1 MKKEIIVSAKSVDE
15 ALSKAVAE
23 LGAPN
28 LEAIEYTVISEGKK
42 GFLGL
47 GAMPAQ
53 VSASYSVSGA
63 KAAYELISSL
73 VSGMGLPLSVR
84 LSEGEE
90 GTNLISV
97 EGEGAGVLIGHHGE
111 TLDAIQYLANL
122 SANRRNAGEKRDY
135 CRVTVD
141 VENYR
146 RKREEALRAL
156 TRAEAMDIDEID
168 RALALRLLRLV
179 RYRLEHP
186 DYLTRNEYGTLLLD
200 SFDRLRNELPL
211 GYALFHLPW
220 VLEWYK
226 ANRQYKKACELLEA
240 YFPEKPL

>member
-1 MKKEIIVSAKSVDE
+1 MADAAAYEAEDSRRKERLELHNQAEVLAYKVDE

-156 TRAEAMDIDEID
+156 ARRMAEKV
-168 RALALRLLRLV
+168 LRYGKSV
-179 RYRLEHP
+179 MLEPMNPYERRIIHSEVQG
-186 DYLTRNEYGTLLLD
+186 LSLI
-200 SFDRLRNELPL
+200 
-211 GYALFHLPW
+211 HI
-220 VLEWYK
+220 
-226 ANRQYKKACELLEA
+226 
-240 YFPEKPL
+240 

>member
-1 MKKEIIVSAKSVDE
+1 MKKEIIVSAKSVEE
-15 ALSKAVAE
+15 ALSKAVAD

-28 LEAIEYTVISEGKK
+28 LEASEYTVISEGKK

-146 RKREEALRAL
+146 CKREEALRKLPIRKANSVKKSG
-156 TRAEAMDIDEID
+156 R
-168 RALALRLLRLV
+168 RVALAPMNPYERRILHSALQAAPDV
-179 RYRLEHP
+179 TTHSEGEEPYR
-186 DYLTRNEYGTLLLD
+186 RVIITL
-200 SFDRLRNELPL
+200 NNQ
-211 GYALFHLPW
+211 
-220 VLEWYK
+220 K
-226 ANRQYKKACELLEA
+226 
-240 YFPEKPL
+240 

>member
-73 VSGMGLPLSVR
+73 VSGMGLPLSVCM
-84 LSEGEE
+84 SEGEE

-156 TRAEAMDIDEID
+156 ARRMAEKV
-168 RALALRLLRLV
+168 LRYGKSV
-179 RYRLEHP
+179 MLEPMNPYERRIIHSEVQGIEGVSTNSIGSENNRKVVIYLDDAP
-186 DYLTRNEYGTLLLD
+186 AKAAPADDSDDYGE
-200 SFDRLRNELPL
+200 F
-211 GYALFHLPW
+211 
-220 VLEWYK
+220 
-226 ANRQYKKACELLEA
+226 
-240 YFPEKPL
+240 